1 MRSALE
7 YAACGACY
15 RYAGRRVQY
24 GRDFNRRG
32 IELSETYNRGAIAL
46 HWITAALIL
55 ANLLLG
61 LSMVALPI
69 SPRKLHWYLFHKSI
83 GITVFL
89 LTSLRLAWR
98 AMRPHPAPV
107 ASMASWQ
114 RRSAAASHAL
124 LYLLLF
130 AIPLSGWLYSSSTGV
145 QVVYAGLVPLPDL
158 VARDRALAD
167 MLRLVHVSLN
177 ALLFFVICVHVAA
190 AVKHHLIDRDAA
202 LARMLPLVKPNAAA
216 RS

>member
-1 MRSALE
+1 M
-7 YAACGACY
+7 
-15 RYAGRRVQY
+15 
-24 GRDFNRRG
+24 
-32 IELSETYNRGAIAL
+32 SETYNRGAIAL
-46 HWITAALIL
+46 HWITAALIV

-83 GITVFL
+83 GIT
-89 LTSLRLAWR
+89 SLRLAWR

-107 ASMASWQ
+107 PMPSWQ

-130 AIPLSGWLYSSSTGV
+130 VIPLSGWVYSSATGV

-158 VARDRALAD
+158 VSSDRALAD
-167 MLRLVHVSLN
+167 VLRLVHVSLN
-177 ALLFFVICVHVAA
+177 ALFFVVICVHVAA

-202 LARMLPLVKPNAAA
+202 LARMLPLVKPDAAV

>member
-1 MRSALE
+1 
-7 YAACGACY
+7 
-15 RYAGRRVQY
+15 
-24 GRDFNRRG
+24 
-32 IELSETYNRGAIAL
+32 LSETYNRGAIAL
-46 HWITAALIL
+46 HWITAVLIL
-55 ANLLLG
+55 ANLVLG

-98 AMRPHPAPV
+98 AMHPHPAPV
-107 ASMASWQ
+107 PMPSWQ
-114 RRSAAASHAL
+114 RRSAAVSHAL

-130 AIPLSGWLYSSSTGV
+130 VIPLSGWIYSSATGV

-158 VARDRALAD
+158 VAKDRALAD
-167 MLRLVHVSLN
+167 VLRLVHVSLN
-177 ALLFFVICVHVAA
+177 ALLFTLICVHGAA
-190 AVKHHLIDRDAA
+190 AVKHHLIDRDGA
-202 LARMLPLVKPNAAA
+202 LARMLPLVRPDAAV

>member
-1 MRSALE
+1 MALE
-7 YAACGACY
+7 YARADRCY
-15 RYAGRRVQY
+15 RYAGR
-24 GRDFNRRG
+24 DSKATSSNRSG

-46 HWITAALIL
+46 HWMTAALIVV
-55 ANLLLG
+55 NLLLG

-98 AMRPHPAPV
+98 AIRPHPPPV
-107 ASMASWQ
+107 PMPSWQ
-114 RRSAAASHAL
+114 RRSAAVSHVL

-130 AIPLSGWLYSSSTGV
+130 VVPLSGWIYSSATGV

-158 VARDRALAD
+158 VGKDRALAGV
-167 MLRLVHVSLN
+167 LRLVHVSLN
-177 ALLFFVICVHVAA
+177 ALLFAVICIHVAA

-202 LARMLPLVKPNAAA
+202 LARMLPLVKPNEAAGP
-216 RS
+216 